1 MFNLVL
7 VLRLLKGRC
16 HGNQFT
22 LQIDEISEKAFL
34 LGIVSIQQQMAG
46 WQRDGRVATC
56 DVLST
61 FGALTPEFTALIWQ
75 PF

>member
-1 MFNLVL
+1 MATNF
-7 VLRLLKGRC
+7 R
-16 HGNQFT
+16 
-22 LQIDEISEKAFL
+22 LQIDEIGEKAFL
-34 LGIVSIQQQMAG
+34 LGIVSIRQRIAE

-61 FGALTPEFTALIWQ
+61 FGPLTPEFTTLIWQ